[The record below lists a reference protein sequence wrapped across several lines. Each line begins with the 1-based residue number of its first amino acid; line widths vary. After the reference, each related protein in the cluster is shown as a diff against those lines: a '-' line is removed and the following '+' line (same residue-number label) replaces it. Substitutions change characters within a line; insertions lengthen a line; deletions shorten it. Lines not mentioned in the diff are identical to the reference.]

1 MQKITIKISG
11 MHCSSCSMVI
21 DGDLEYLD
29 GVISSKTNFAK
40 GISEIEYD
48 QTKVSVEDLNKV
60 IQKAG
65 YAILI

>member
-21 DGDLEYLD
+21 DGDLEDLD